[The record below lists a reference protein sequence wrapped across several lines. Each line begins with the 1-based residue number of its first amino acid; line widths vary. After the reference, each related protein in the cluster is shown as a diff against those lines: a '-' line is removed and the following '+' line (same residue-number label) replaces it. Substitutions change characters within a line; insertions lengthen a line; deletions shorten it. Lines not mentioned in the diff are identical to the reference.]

1 MIRILIGTFLVFS
14 LALNVSVEYFG
25 APEVDNHNTSVT
37 NDKHELEA
45 SVASYEH
52 SHDCDNC
59 ESDGCHHED
68 GHCSHHCS
76 GLHNIMAGRADR
88 VTEPVKIKV
97 IDKVNFAYANH
108 YKNPY
113 LDSKIIPPNF
123 S

>member
-1 MIRILIGTFLVFS
+1 MIRFLIGTFLVFT

-25 APEVDNHNTSVT
+25 GPE
-37 NDKHELEA
+37 NDEQHSSISSDKQDVES
-45 SVASYEH
+45 SVASYEDNH
-52 SHDCDNC
+52 GCDNC

-76 GLHNIMAGRADR
+76 GLHNILAGQSSSYNEPDR
-88 VTEPVKIKV
+88 IKITSK
-97 IDKVNFAYANH
+97 INFDYANH